1 MFSITGYSLCTA
13 LIVSNLFFILFIL
26 LANSKKI
33 LLQSSL
39 IPFKVIG
46 ILILVRMFVP
56 LENGH
61 TEVIPSYDVFPVILN
76 VLQRPLFDIGD
87 YHVKLGI
94 LLMLIWITVSVLLL
108 IHKFK
113 SYRTFVIGCSG
124 GTMRCDKKMADI
136 LEEVKA
142 ANGYHFPTTLIVDKC
157 FDSIMEFGFFK
168 QTILLPDV
176 SYSEKELRYIL
187 HHELEHFANK
197 TNWIKLLITI
207 IEVLFW
213 WNPLVYVFR
222 NACSHL
228 LEIYCDYS
236 ISKDFKQWEK
246 LEYLECLLQEAKRE
260 YSIRAQGA
268 KRDVFYINNFAFGS
282 HLKQRF
288 EVLLDRKRN
297 YMFEIVLGIVMLIGF
312 FYSYSFV
319 IQPGYAPP
327 AVNLSDFTQQ
337 EYDIRYQNGKY
348 FVYVGDE
355 VLVEYETKEAME
367 KSGFVSKEDFK

>member
-94 LLMLIWITVSVLLL
+94 LLMLIWITVSVILL

-124 GTMRCDKKMADI
+124 ETMRCDKKTADI
-136 LEEVKA
+136 LEDVKA
-142 ANGYHFPTTLIVDKC
+142 
-157 FDSIMEFGFFK
+157 
-168 QTILLPDV
+168 
-176 SYSEKELRYIL
+176 
-187 HHELEHFANK
+187 
-197 TNWIKLLITI
+197 
-207 IEVLFW
+207 
-213 WNPLVYVFR
+213 
-222 NACSHL
+222 
-228 LEIYCDYS
+228 
-236 ISKDFKQWEK
+236 
-246 LEYLECLLQEAKRE
+246 
-260 YSIRAQGA
+260 
-268 KRDVFYINNFAFGS
+268 
-282 HLKQRF
+282 
-288 EVLLDRKRN
+288 
-297 YMFEIVLGIVMLIGF
+297 
-312 FYSYSFV
+312 
-319 IQPGYAPP
+319 
-327 AVNLSDFTQQ
+327 
-337 EYDIRYQNGKY
+337 
-348 FVYVGDE
+348 
-355 VLVEYETKEAME
+355 
-367 KSGFVSKEDFK
+367 